1 MTTDPEHIQISEEVN
16 GASVLLM
23 YVEVWDGLYAPV
35 GVRKPEGDGPFPMVL
50 MAAGNG
56 GEGMGWIRDAVRN
69 RAYIMDKLTEAG
81 MACAWLRYRTEIE
94 LGYNSGGKL
103 VRDKR
108 QGRDMFNRSPLE
120 YEDVIAIADYL
131 KALPWVDDNRIGIIG
146 MSHGGEMALKIASEY
161 RGLAA
166 AVASEPAA
174 HEFLALRPDDTA
186 FVNEDTGLRNIEDM
200 QMAEVEKVRRR
211 IDMDKATSRIST
223 IRTPFLIMG
232 RDDDHLQ
239 GIFRTTYNLPTS
251 IPKCNT
257 GHLRREGGARA
268 AQMAGR
274 RGLRLSGNGGSG
286 PGTAAVPSGR
296 RISGL
301 SGQRKAAAGAG
312 RVRPGAGRAQ
322 PDRSPD
328 GRDGLIRST
337 PSRRGHPRCRE
348 AGRRCQGGRARRN
361 TSAGVR

>member
-1 MTTDPEHIQISEEVN
+1 MS
-16 GASVLLM
+16 
-23 YVEVWDGLYAPV
+23 
-35 GVRKPEGDGPFPMVL
+35 
-50 MAAGNG
+50 
-56 GEGMGWIRDAVRN
+56 
-69 RAYIMDKLTEAG
+69 
-81 MACAWLRYRTEIE
+81 
-94 LGYNSGGKL
+94 SG
-103 VRDKR
+103 
-108 QGRDMFNRSPLE
+108 
-120 YEDVIAIADYL
+120 
-131 KALPWVDDNRIGIIG
+131 
-146 MSHGGEMALKIASEY
+146 
-161 RGLAA
+161 
-166 AVASEPAA
+166 
-174 HEFLALRPDDTA
+174 RPDLTRCPEPRLCGLDNQRHVGLLAVQPSVKLPLMLTTA
-186 FVNEDTGLRNIEDM
+186 GLLPFGIWSRS
-200 QMAEVEKVRRR
+200 QRLGSCAEFGLFQV
-211 IDMDKATSRIST
+211 
-223 IRTPFLIMG
+223 
-232 RDDDHLQ
+232 
-239 GIFRTTYNLPTS
+239 PTS

>member
-1 MTTDPEHIQISEEVN
+1 MEPGRYQFATTGWACPSKPCRKQLGQVTRGMIRWKRW
-16 GASVLLM
+16 GCLAWASTFPRHA
-23 YVEVWDGLYAPV
+23 WV
-35 GVRKPEGDGPFPMVL
+35 G
-50 MAAGNG
+50 
-56 GEGMGWIRDAVRN
+56 
-69 RAYIMDKLTEAG
+69 
-81 MACAWLRYRTEIE
+81 
-94 LGYNSGGKL
+94 
-103 VRDKR
+103 
-108 QGRDMFNRSPLE
+108 
-120 YEDVIAIADYL
+120 
-131 KALPWVDDNRIGIIG
+131 
-146 MSHGGEMALKIASEY
+146 ALKSGRPVRMILIGRVSLSI
-161 RGLAA
+161 LANWK
-166 AVASEPAA
+166 S
-174 HEFLALRPDDTA
+174 
-186 FVNEDTGLRNIEDM
+186 
-200 QMAEVEKVRRR
+200 
-211 IDMDKATSRIST
+211 
-223 IRTPFLIMG
+223 
-232 RDDDHLQ
+232 
-239 GIFRTTYNLPTS
+239 PTS

>member
-1 MTTDPEHIQISEEVN
+1 MRNGCHRGGVSERADRARR
-16 GASVLLM
+16 GRRIFQ
-23 YVEVWDGLYAPV
+23 YWRAPV
-35 GVRKPEGDGPFPMVL
+35 MTLSGLLPGR
-50 MAAGNG
+50 AG
-56 GEGMGWIRDAVRN
+56 
-69 RAYIMDKLTEAG
+69 
-81 MACAWLRYRTEIE
+81 
-94 LGYNSGGKL
+94 
-103 VRDKR
+103 
-108 QGRDMFNRSPLE
+108 
-120 YEDVIAIADYL
+120 
-131 KALPWVDDNRIGIIG
+131 
-146 MSHGGEMALKIASEY
+146 
-161 RGLAA
+161 
-166 AVASEPAA
+166 
-174 HEFLALRPDDTA
+174 
-186 FVNEDTGLRNIEDM
+186 
-200 QMAEVEKVRRR
+200 R
-211 IDMDKATSRIST
+211 IDIRCVPRPRVESCLTSFCS
-223 IRTPFLIMG
+223 
-232 RDDDHLQ
+232 
-239 GIFRTTYNLPTS
+239 PTS

>member
-1 MTTDPEHIQISEEVN
+1 MKYLQI
-16 GASVLLM
+16 APSVLALGIGTAAAADDIESKAA
-23 YVEVWDGLYAPV
+23 VLDTYADIAEAAYADSLLAAQRLGAAAEALIESPSAEALEAA
-35 GVRKPEGDGPFPMVL
+35 KTAW
-50 MAAGNG
+50 MAARVPYQQTEVYRFGNP
-56 GEGMGWIRDAVRN
+56 I
-69 RAYIMDKLTEAG
+69 
-81 MACAWLRYRTEIE
+81 
-94 LGYNSGGKL
+94 
-103 VRDKR
+103 
-108 QGRDMFNRSPLE
+108 
-120 YEDVIAIADYL
+120 
-131 KALPWVDDNRIGIIG
+131 VDDWEGKVNAWPLDEGLIDYVDL
-146 MSHGGEMALKIASEY
+146 SYGGPTDEN
-161 RGLAA
+161 AA
-166 AVASEPAA
+166 AVLNVIANPVFS
-174 HEFLALRPDDTA
+174 LSGNQ
-186 FVNEDTGLRNIEDM
+186 V
-200 QMAEVEKVRRR
+200 
-211 IDMDKATSRIST
+211 
-223 IRTPFLIMG
+223 
-232 RDDDHLQ
+232 
-239 GIFRTTYNLPTS
+239 PTS

>member
-1 MTTDPEHIQISEEVN
+1 MKGNDLPADDHVVRYVKPSMILEDGVVDGSDFRVCAVRQDEAGLSVNWLEAFPGKKEHRLNEVRRLFRLRVRPNGRFAELNVDTILRVVSEE
-16 GASVLLM
+16 L
-23 YVEVWDGLYAPV
+23 D
-35 GVRKPEGDGPFPMVL
+35 
-50 MAAGNG
+50 
-56 GEGMGWIRDAVRN
+56 
-69 RAYIMDKLTEAG
+69 T
-81 MACAWLRYRTEIE
+81 LRI
-94 LGYNSGGKL
+94 
-103 VRDKR
+103 VHD
-108 QGRDMFNRSPLE
+108 PLE
-120 YEDVIAIADYL
+120 AEDGFEAD
-131 KALPWVDDNRIGIIG
+131 P
-146 MSHGGEMALKIASEY
+146 SHA
-161 RGLAA
+161 
-166 AVASEPAA
+166 
-174 HEFLALRPDDTA
+174 
-186 FVNEDTGLRNIEDM
+186 
-200 QMAEVEKVRRR
+200 
-211 IDMDKATSRIST
+211 
-223 IRTPFLIMG
+223 
-232 RDDDHLQ
+232 
-239 GIFRTTYNLPTS
+239 PTS